1 MTSTHHD
8 DDPGAQ
14 RGVAVGYEGPP
25 SDTALDWAAGEAAR
39 RGVPLTVVHAYLI
52 EPAYAWGYGYPLPTG
67 EIEGMHRELLRQAEV
82 TLAQGAARVAA
93 GHPGLDVR
101 TSLVSDTAA
110 AALVTASTSAGL
122 VVLGRRPHRWNA
134 PFGSVAVA
142 VSAHAQC
149 PVAVV
154 PGPVVS
160 EHEPDAGPSPAL
172 DVPAGDVVL
181 GLDDS
186 PECDDA
192 AGFAFARAAALG
204 TGVTIVHAWWVDV
217 AILTMADVPTWQ
229 RVEDERAFVVDELV
243 RPWRARFPQVPVRR
257 LSAHTQPGPALVLAA
272 RGADVLVMGSRGR
285 GGFASL
291 LLGSVSR
298 HVLTHGTTPVVI
310 VRQGQLVR
318 SGLVDPTS
326 TVRSS

>member
-1 MTSTHHD
+1 MTSTHH

-14 RGVAVGYEGPP
+14 RGVTVGYEGAP

-39 RGVPLTVVHAYLI
+39 RGVPLTVVHTYLI
-52 EPAYAWGYGYPLPTG
+52 EPAYAWGYGYPSPTG

-82 TLAQGAARVAA
+82 TLAQGAAQVAV

-110 AALVTASTSAGL
+110 AALVTASASAGL

-134 PFGSVAVA
+134 PFGSVAAAVA
-142 VSAHAQC
+142 AHARC

-154 PGPVVS
+154 PGPVGS
-160 EHEPDAGPSPAL
+160 EHEPDAVPNPAL

-217 AILTMADVPTWQ
+217 TVMSMAEMPTWQ
-229 RVEDERAFVVDELV
+229 RVADEHAFVVDELV
-243 RPWRARFPQVPVRR
+243 RPWQDRFPRVPVRR

-298 HVLTHGTTPVVI
+298 HVLTHSTTPVVI

-318 SGLVDPTS
+318 SGLVEAAS